1 MQRPVLGILTAGR
14 GRVPGNREMFR
25 FVQEACQTAGLIS
38 YVFTP
43 EYVNWERGVVM
54 GYRYQQGRWRA
65 SQFPLPNVVYNR
77 VPNRKLESNEQVRLA
92 KRRLRARGIP
102 YYNASYLNKYDLY
115 RVLQS
120 DPVVREHLPWTRLV
134 RSRAD
139 IESGLRQFGSIYLKP
154 RHAFAGKGIFRVSL
168 QGNGWS
174 FRYRQKGT
182 NREVRGTSRL
192 ELWQLLDHQMAGR
205 SYIVQQAISLA
216 RYKGRAFDVRLLAQ
230 KNGSGQWQMSG
241 MGIRVAGK
249 GSITTH
255 VPNGGYIATAEE
267 VLPVVFGADAESVRD
282 NASRLAMLIA
292 PKVELGYKGLFG
304 EMSMDIGL
312 DIQGHPWF
320 FEANAKPMRFDE
332 RRIRRAGLKT
342 LVAYT
347 RYLAGRADGG
357 R

>member
-120 DPVVREHLPWTRLV
+120 D
-134 RSRAD
+134 
-139 IESGLRQFGSIYLKP
+139 
-154 RHAFAGKGIFRVSL
+154 
-168 QGNGWS
+168 
-174 FRYRQKGT
+174 
-182 NREVRGTSRL
+182 
-192 ELWQLLDHQMAGR
+192 
-205 SYIVQQAISLA
+205 
-216 RYKGRAFDVRLLAQ
+216 
-230 KNGSGQWQMSG
+230 
-241 MGIRVAGK
+241 
-249 GSITTH
+249 
-255 VPNGGYIATAEE
+255 
-267 VLPVVFGADAESVRD
+267 
-282 NASRLAMLIA
+282 
-292 PKVELGYKGLFG
+292 
-304 EMSMDIGL
+304 
-312 DIQGHPWF
+312 
-320 FEANAKPMRFDE
+320 
-332 RRIRRAGLKT
+332 
-342 LVAYT
+342 
-347 RYLAGRADGG
+347 
-357 R
+357 